1 MEFGLTKD
9 LVDIIVRNYLKKNK
23 QPPIS
28 QGIPGKIGGQDL
40 ERDGHVSVKEHLS
53 TLAKRANAS
62 HPNIIN
68 AWFDNVESLFQKIAL
83 DPVTSSGQNR
93 I

>member
-1 MEFGLTKD
+1 MKTSYPQFLKEF
-9 LVDIIVRNYLKKNK
+9 
-23 QPPIS
+23 QE
-28 QGIPGKIGGQDL
+28 KIGGQDL

-68 AWFDNVESLFQKIAL
+68 AWFDNVEFLFQKIAL

-93 I
+93 IWYYDETG